1 VTIDAHRP
9 EGTDAAWRSFVVRF
23 VVVFVAALAA
33 TFAFL
38 MLIDPYDSGRF
49 PSVGISGVSDVT
61 QRTLNVSLGRSEK
74 FDATIFGNSHGQ
86 LLDPERLSQSTG
98 LSFVLL
104 TIPGAFAPEQLAMM
118 HFFIRHHAR
127 IGALVLV
134 ADDMWCRE
142 HLESWNWFP
151 FWLYG
156 DSNVEYLVHS
166 LNARSAGA
174 AWRRIRH
181 AMGQLEPSGPR
192 GYDDYEKGRP
202 ADYRFDFPKR
212 VPSVRRLTAVT
223 DLSARAFPAIDQLA
237 AELAA
242 APAGT
247 PLVVVFPPVY
257 YAALPTAPQR
267 IAALRECKARLAR
280 LAARTPGGGSL
291 DYLVDTPLT
300 RDQASFQDLDHIR
313 APVARQ
319 IEQAIA
325 GMLKGASAASR

>member
-1 VTIDAHRP
+1 VDLCRERCAHRSSRP
-9 EGTDAAWRSFVVRF
+9 REEIDPKVNRAAFIGGTFAAKLRCGVNRSRF
-23 VVVFVAALAA
+23 VV
-33 TFAFL
+33 
-38 MLIDPYDSGRF
+38 
-49 PSVGISGVSDVT
+49 
-61 QRTLNVSLGRSEK
+61 
-74 FDATIFGNSHGQ
+74 
-86 LLDPERLSQSTG
+86 
-98 LSFVLL
+98 
-104 TIPGAFAPEQLAMM
+104 AP
-118 HFFIRHHAR
+118 
-127 IGALVLV
+127 
-134 ADDMWCRE
+134 D
-142 HLESWNWFP
+142 
-151 FWLYG
+151 
-156 DSNVEYLVHS
+156 
-166 LNARSAGA
+166 
-174 AWRRIRH
+174 
-181 AMGQLEPSGPR
+181 
-192 GYDDYEKGRP
+192 
-202 ADYRFDFPKR
+202 
-212 VPSVRRLTAVT
+212 T